1 MVRADMERAEAL
13 AQPMRM
19 LLQAHPALV
28 SLLEE
33 RGIHCGECFIAD
45 RETLAEVAT
54 MHRVD
59 LDELLAE
66 WARREALSR
75 AD

>member
-1 MVRADMERAEAL
+1 MERAEAL
-13 AQPMRM
+13 AQPMRE
-19 LLQAHPALV
+19 LLQTHPVLV

-45 RETLAEVAT
+45 RETLGGVAI
-54 MHRVD
+54 MHHVD

-66 WARREALSR
+66 WARREALPR
-75 AD
+75 AY

>member
-1 MVRADMERAEAL
+1 MERGEVL
-13 AQPMRM
+13 AQPMRV

-33 RGIHCGECFIAD
+33 RGIHCGECFIAE
-45 RETLAEVAT
+45 RETLGGVAA
-54 MHRVD
+54 MHHVD

-66 WARREALSR
+66 WARREALPR
-75 AD
+75 TD

>member
-1 MVRADMERAEAL
+1 MERAEAL
-13 AQPMRM
+13 AQPMRE
-19 LLQAHPALV
+19 LLQTHPVLV

-45 RETLAEVAT
+45 RETLGGVAI
-54 MHRVD
+54 MHHVD

-66 WARREALSR
+66 WARREALPR